1 MSDKTWNEDQIRN
14 AVMTYSEGC
23 TPGKVEFLDAA
34 FGIDAQCEMVVEL
47 TVTITMDAYGDDGK
61 IDPDDVKCEIESLI
75 DSDLCHRIGGI
86 EGVDARVRL
95 A

>member
-1 MSDKTWNEDQIRN
+1 MSDKTWNEDQIRT

-34 FGIDAQCEMVVEL
+34 FGIDAQCEMTVEL
-47 TVTITMDAYGDDGK
+47 TVTVRLPAYNDDGA

-75 DSDLCHRIGGI
+75 DGRLGDQFGI
-86 EGVDARVRL
+86 EDVDARVRL